1 VLTSRNFHQQGS
13 APKEIDIMYSY
24 PHHIGD
30 FIKDTARLTDAQAM
44 TYLRMIWMYY
54 DTEAPLPADSK
65 RLAFML
71 GACAEDAQ
79 LILEHYFCRDGDFYR
94 HKRCDA
100 EIQAYRGR
108 QEHGRKAA
116 KSRWENAQSIPGA
129 YDGHTQSTK
138 KHANREPI
146 TDNREPVIKETRKR
160 VDPPTDVG
168 QQVWAD
174 WIALRK
180 AKRAPVTATVIE
192 GARKEAAK
200 AGMTLE
206 EFLKVWCQRGSQ
218 GLQADWLKPNERN
231 QSKSFAQQERE
242 MGWKRWEEMT
252 GRQHPD
258 RLAHESK
265 SHGQV
270 IELDGGNFLEIEQ

>member
-1 VLTSRNFHQQGS
+1 LRIWPTVVLHEYFQETPEGWTNHRADMEIEHFRSKVEQASKAGKASAERRRNGRS
-13 APKEIDIMYSY
+13 
-24 PHHIGD
+24 
-30 FIKDTARLTDAQAM
+30 TDVQP
-44 TYLRMIWMYY
+44 TNN
-54 DTEAPLPADSK
+54 
-65 RLAFML
+65 
-71 GACAEDAQ
+71 Q
-79 LILEHYFCRDGDFYR
+79 
-94 HKRCDA
+94 
-100 EIQAYRGR
+100 
-108 QEHGRKAA
+108 
-116 KSRWENAQSIPGA
+116 
-129 YDGHTQSTK
+129 
-138 KHANREPI
+138 EPI
-146 TDNREPVIKETRKR
+146 TNNQKPVTKETRKR
-160 VDPPTDVG
+160 VDPPADVG

-174 WIALRK
+174 WFALRK